1 MTIDTEDLLNSIMA
15 SLDRIAFVRSGDIP
29 NIDLYMDQVTTFMDR
44 NLANTTRF
52 KNEDKVLTK
61 TMINNYAKNDLLP
74 PPIKKKYSKEH
85 VLVLILIYYFKN
97 VLSISDIQRILNPLT
112 EKYFGSD
119 KDLSI
124 KEIYDEVADLGDDY
138 IDRLK
143 EDVRAK
149 YTEST
154 KCFKDVKGEDKEFLE
169 VFSFICLLVF
179 DIYTKKLII
188 EKMLDDYANRKS
200 KAEETRSGKTSKS
213 DKKKAEK

>member
-1 MTIDTEDLLNSIMA
+1 
-15 SLDRIAFVRSGDIP
+15 
-29 NIDLYMDQVTTFMDR
+29 
-44 NLANTTRF
+44 
-52 KNEDKVLTK
+52 
-61 TMINNYAKNDLLP
+61 MINNYAKNDLLP

-97 VLSISDIQRILNPLT
+97 VLSINDIQRILNPLT

-119 KDLSI
+119 GDLSI

-154 KCFKDVKGEDKEFLE
+154 KCFKDVKDEDKEFLE